1 MSDPVT
7 VRYRL
12 TFGKSPAMRYTGHL
26 DLYRALERTIRR
38 AGLPLAYTRG
48 YSPHPKLQLASAL
61 PLGFTGRAEMAD
73 IWLEQAVPAA
83 EIMDRLGQ
91 SAPPGIV
98 IVHVEPVPHAEP
110 SLQQQMETATF
121 EIALQAPIPG
131 DLPHRIEALL
141 SSESVV
147 RERRGKAYDLRSLV
161 NDLRL
166 REPGRLAMTLCAREG
181 ATGRPEEVLD
191 ALGLDPLA
199 ADIERIALA
208 FRPPPQAAT
217 AH

>member
-12 TFGKSPAMRYTGHL
+12 TFSKSPAMRYTGHL

-48 YSPHPKLQLASAL
+48 FSPHPKLQLASAL
-61 PLGFTGRAEMAD
+61 PLGFTGRAEIAD
-73 IWLEQAVPAA
+73 LWLEQAVPAA
-83 EIMDRLGQ
+83 EILERLLR
-91 SAPPGIV
+91 SAPPGIGFV
-98 IVHVEPVPHAEP
+98 QVEPVLHAEP
-110 SLQQQMETATF
+110 SLQQQMDTATF
-121 EIALQAPIPG
+121 EVAFETPIPA
-131 DLPHRIEALL
+131 DLPHRIEGLL
-141 SSESVV
+141 RAESVV
-147 RERRGKAYDLRSLV
+147 RERRGKTYDLRSLV

-166 REPGRLAMTLCAREG
+166 REPGRLAMTLSAREG

-199 ADIERIALA
+199 ADIERTTLA
-208 FRPPPQAAT
+208 FRTLP
-217 AH
+217 